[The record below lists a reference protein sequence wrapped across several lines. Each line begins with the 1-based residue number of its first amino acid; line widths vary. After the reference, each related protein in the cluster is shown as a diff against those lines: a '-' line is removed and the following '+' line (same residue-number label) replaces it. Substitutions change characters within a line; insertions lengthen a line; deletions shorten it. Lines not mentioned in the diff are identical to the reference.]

1 MRWSPPK
8 VVGMLVRGAI
18 PGLRRVHAQV
28 AVYAKAWDEA
38 NVLALASSGPLWVV
52 LGDSTAQGIGAP
64 SPDEGYVG
72 QLHRML
78 SAASGRPWRVLN
90 LSKSGERVAG
100 LLATQVPRL
109 EALDASPDLVTCAI
123 GSNDVIRRTPLS
135 ELERDLREVLGRLP
149 PGSVVATLPGGL
161 SRERID
167 AVIRSAAADAGLRI
181 ADVGAHTGPPW
192 EGKYAED
199 RFHPGALGY
208 ADWAAAFAEALGLP
222 VPEGENPASEPPS
235 R

>member
-8 VVGMLVRGAI
+8 VVGLLVRGAI

-38 NVLALASSGPLWVV
+38 NALALAATGPLWVV

-64 SPDEGYVG
+64 SPDQGYVG
-72 QLHRML
+72 QVHRML
-78 SAASGRPWRVLN
+78 EATTGQAWRVLN
-90 LSKSGERVAG
+90 LSKSGGRADG
-100 LLATQVPRL
+100 LLATQLPRL
-109 EALDASPDLVTCAI
+109 EALDVAPDLVTCAI
-123 GSNDVIRRTPLS
+123 GSNDVIRRTPLPQ
-135 ELERDLREVLGRLP
+135 LERDLREIIGRLP
-149 PGSVVATLPGGL
+149 PGSVVATLPAGL
-161 SRERID
+161 GRERVVAVD
-167 AVIRSAAADAGLRI
+167 AVIRSGAAAGGLRV

-208 ADWAAAFAEALGLP
+208 ADWAAAFAETLELT
-222 VPEGENPASEPPS
+222 
-235 R
+235 

>member
-8 VVGMLVRGAI
+8 VVGLLVRGAI

-38 NVLALASSGPLWVV
+38 NALALAATGPLWVV
-52 LGDSTAQGIGAP
+52 LGDSTAQGIGAS

-72 QLHRML
+72 QVHRML
-78 SAASGRPWRVLN
+78 EATSGQAWRVLN
-90 LSKSGERVAG
+90 LSKSGGRVAD
-100 LLATQVPRL
+100 LLATQLPAL
-109 EALDASPDLVTCAI
+109 EALEVAPDLVTCAI

-135 ELERDLREVLGRLP
+135 EVERDLREIIGRLP
-149 PGSVVATLPGGL
+149 AGSVVATLPAGL
-161 SRERID
+161 SRDRVAAID
-167 AVIRSAAADAGLRI
+167 AIIRTAAAEQGFRV

-208 ADWAAAFAEALGLP
+208 ADWAAAFAETLELT
-222 VPEGENPASEPPS
+222 
-235 R
+235 

>member
-8 VVGMLVRGAI
+8 IVGLLVRGAL

-38 NVLALASSGPLWVV
+38 NQLALESAGPLWVV

-72 QLHRML
+72 QVHRML
-78 SAASGRPWRVLN
+78 AAKTGQPWRVLN
-90 LSKSGERVAG
+90 LSKSGGKVADV
-100 LLATQVPRL
+100 LATQVPRL
-109 EALDASPDLVTCAI
+109 EALDIVPDLVTLAI
-123 GSNDVIRRTPLS
+123 GSNDVIRRTPLPQ
-135 ELERDLREVLGRLP
+135 LERDLREIIDRLP
-149 PGSVVATLPGGL
+149 SGSVVATLPAGL
-161 SRERID
+161 FRERVEAID
-167 AVIRSAAADAGLRI
+167 AIIRSAAVARGFRV
-181 ADVGAHTGPPW
+181 ADVGAHTGAPW

-208 ADWAAAFAEALGLP
+208 ADWAAAFAETLDLA
-222 VPEGENPASEPPS
+222 
-235 R
+235 

>member
-8 VVGMLVRGAI
+8 VVGLLVRGAI

-28 AVYAKAWDEA
+28 AVYAKAWDGA
-38 NVLALASSGPLWVV
+38 NALALAATGPLWVV

-72 QLHRML
+72 QVHRML
-78 SAASGRPWRVLN
+78 EATTGQTWRVLN
-90 LSKSGERVAG
+90 LSKSGERAAG

-109 EALDASPDLVTCAI
+109 EALDVVPDLVTCAI
-123 GSNDVIRRTPLS
+123 GSNDIIRRTPLPQ
-135 ELERDLREVLGRLP
+135 LERDLREILGRLP
-149 PGSVVATLPGGL
+149 PGSVVATMPAGL
-161 SRERID
+161 WRERVVAID
-167 AVIRSAAADAGLRI
+167 AIIRSAAAAGGLHV
-181 ADVGAHTGPPW
+181 ADVGARTGPPW

-208 ADWAAAFAEALGLP
+208 ADWAAAFAEALDLDHRP
-222 VPEGENPASEPPS
+222 D

>member
-8 VVGMLVRGAI
+8 IVGLLVRGAL

-38 NVLALASSGPLWVV
+38 NQLALEATGPLWVV
-52 LGDSTAQGIGAP
+52 PGDSTAQGIGAP

-72 QLHRML
+72 QVHRML
-78 SAASGRPWRVLN
+78 AAKTGQPWRVLN
-90 LSKSGERVAG
+90 LSKSGGKVADV
-100 LLATQVPRL
+100 LATQVPRL
-109 EALDASPDLVTCAI
+109 EGLDIVPDLVTLAI
-123 GSNDVIRRTPLS
+123 GSNDVIRRTPLPQ
-135 ELERDLREVLGRLP
+135 LERDLREIIDRLP
-149 PGSVVATLPGGL
+149 PGSVVATLPAGL
-161 SRERID
+161 FRERVEAID
-167 AVIRSAAADAGLRI
+167 AVIRSAAAARGFRV

-208 ADWAAAFAEALGLP
+208 ADWAAAFAETLDLT
-222 VPEGENPASEPPS
+222 
-235 R
+235 

>member
-8 VVGMLVRGAI
+8 VVGLLVRGAI

-38 NVLALASSGPLWVV
+38 NQLALAATGPLWVV

-72 QLHRML
+72 QVHRML
-78 SAASGRPWRVLN
+78 EATSGQAWRVLN
-90 LSKSGERVAG
+90 LSKSGGRVSDV
-100 LLATQVPRL
+100 LATQLPRL
-109 EALDASPDLVTCAI
+109 EALDVAPDLVTCAI
-123 GSNDVIRRTPLS
+123 GSNDIIRRTPLPLV
-135 ELERDLREVLGRLP
+135 EHDLREIIGRLP
-149 PGSVVATLPGGL
+149 PGSVVATLPAGL
-161 SRERID
+161 WRERVDAID
-167 AVIRSAAADAGLRI
+167 AVIRSAAAAGGLRV
-181 ADVGAHTGPPW
+181 ADVGARTGPPW

-208 ADWAAAFAEALGLP
+208 ADWAAAFAETLGLTD
-222 VPEGENPASEPPS
+222 GNPS
-235 R
+235 

>member
-8 VVGMLVRGAI
+8 VVGLLVRGAI

-38 NVLALASSGPLWVV
+38 NALALAATGPLWVV

-72 QLHRML
+72 QVHRML
-78 SAASGRPWRVLN
+78 EATTGQAWRVLN
-90 LSKSGERVAG
+90 LSKSGERAAG

-109 EALDASPDLVTCAI
+109 EALVVPDLVTCAI
-123 GSNDVIRRTPLS
+123 GSNDIIRRTPLPQ
-135 ELERDLREVLGRLP
+135 LERDLREILGRLP
-149 PGSVVATLPGGL
+149 PGSVVATMPAGL
-161 SRERID
+161 WRERVVAID
-167 AVIRSAAADAGLRI
+167 AIIRSSAAAGGLRV
-181 ADVGAHTGPPW
+181 ADVGARTGPPW
-192 EGKYAED
+192 DGKYAED

-208 ADWAAAFAEALGLP
+208 ADWAAAFAEALDL
-222 VPEGENPASEPPS
+222 S
-235 R
+235 

>member
-8 VVGMLVRGAI
+8 VVGLLVRGAI

-38 NVLALASSGPLWVV
+38 NALALAATGPLWVV

-72 QLHRML
+72 QVHRL
-78 SAASGRPWRVLN
+78 LEATSGEAWRVLN
-90 LSKSGERVAG
+90 LSKSGGRVADV
-100 LLATQVPRL
+100 LATQLPRL
-109 EALDASPDLVTCAI
+109 EALEVSPDLVTCAI
-123 GSNDVIRRTPLS
+123 GSNDVIRRTPLP
-135 ELERDLREVLGRLP
+135 ELERDLREIIGRLP
-149 PGSVVATLPGGL
+149 AGSVVATLPAGL
-161 SRERID
+161 SRERVTVID
-167 AVIRSAAADAGLRI
+167 AIIRTAAAERGFRV

-192 EGKYAED
+192 DGKYAED

-208 ADWAAAFAEALGLP
+208 ADWAAAFAETLELT
-222 VPEGENPASEPPS
+222 
-235 R
+235 